1 MAHGLDLD
9 TITEVWESASPFNK
23 VQVPDDAG
31 RKVWTHL
38 EPKPEPGP
46 APEPEPAPEPV
57 VPAAV
62 ESTARTARTLA
73 IEVWQSGVKQK
84 SDYLADG
91 ISTAD
96 AEAWI
101 GHAVDQQWV
110 VTDGCLVAS
119 WPGESIPA

>member
-1 MAHGLDLD
+1 MRVA
-9 TITEVWESASPFNK
+9 A
-23 VQVPDDAG
+23 VQG
-31 RKVWTHL
+31 QS
-38 EPKPEPGP
+38 PKPE
-46 APEPEPAPEPV
+46 AEPAPEPL
-57 VPAAV
+57 PAPAGSAAV

-101 GHAVDQQWV
+101 GHAVDQQRV
-110 VTDGCLVAS
+110 VTDGALLR
-119 WPGESIPA
+119 PGPVSPYLPEPTAEAGRSDHWTHRFFARA